1 LANWG
6 FNIHDSASMYCSR
19 VTLPPFTKG
28 KKQLNQQE
36 VDVARQLSRVCIH
49 VERTIG
55 VVRQKYTILQSILRI
70 NFIMC
75 ADTEDISAID
85 KVVTTCCALCNCC
98 ESVVSF
104 E

>member
-1 LANWG
+1 MADRG
-6 FNIHDSASMYCSR
+6 FDIHDSASMYCAK

-28 KKQLNQQE
+28 KKQLSQQE
-36 VDVARQLSRVCIH
+36 VDVAWQLSRVHIH
-49 VERTIG
+49 VERVRG
-55 VVRQKYTILQSILRI
+55 VVRQKYTILQSILPV

-85 KVVTTCCALCNCC
+85 RVVTICCALCNCC
-98 ESVVSF
+98 KSVVSF